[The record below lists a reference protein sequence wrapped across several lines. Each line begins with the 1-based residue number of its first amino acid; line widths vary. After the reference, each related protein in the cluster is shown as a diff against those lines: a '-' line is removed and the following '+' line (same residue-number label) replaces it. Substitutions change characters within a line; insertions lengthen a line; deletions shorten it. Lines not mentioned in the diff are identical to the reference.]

1 MEKTEQLSKKQIYSD
16 ILRYMMPCLIELLLA
31 QLVSMIDM
39 MMVGG
44 LGTKAINA
52 VGVNM
57 NPTLL
62 LVMIFSALNVG
73 TTALVSRAKGEG
85 DRKKINQ
92 IVRQAL
98 LITGVVGVAMTAI
111 GFILSEQLIA
121 MMGVENADTAEMA
134 VAYLRWRLI
143 GVIPIGFSSAIAAAL
158 RGVGNA
164 RTAMYYNLFGNAANV
179 LFNWLLIQG
188 VWIFPEMKVA
198 GAALA
203 TSIGQT
209 LSMVIAFAV
218 LFKGSGEVKLD
229 LRERFVFDRG
239 IFSNMITIGMPAMAE
254 QVVFRIAMILFG
266 RMTVS
271 LGEVDYA
278 AHQICWNILNF
289 VLLIGQSMQMAT
301 APITGQCV
309 GRNDTKRAEVYNR
322 HAFLLL
328 FVAMTACGLM
338 CNIFSEQLMML
349 FSPEP
354 DVLKAGLPVLR
365 IFGASLPILAVQCTY
380 NGALQGAGDTKFNA
394 PIFLLTTICIRLPV
408 AMLFKDVFGWGLV
421 GVNSASIVDQIVRA
435 ALFYARYKTGK
446 WKTIKL
452 KQ

>member
-1 MEKTEQLSKKQIYSD
+1 MGNVDRLSKKQIYSD

-31 QLVSMIDM
+31 QLVSMVDM

-57 NPTLL
+57 NPTML
-62 LVMIFSALNVG
+62 LVMVFSALNVG

-85 DRKKINQ
+85 NRSKINQ
-92 IVRQAL
+92 IVRQSL
-98 LITGVVGVAMTAI
+98 LISGVVGIVMTAV
-111 GFILSEQLIA
+111 GFALSEQLIA

-143 GVIPIGFSSAIAAAL
+143 GVLPIGFSSAIAAAL

-164 RTAMYYNLFGNAANV
+164 RTAMFYNLFGNCVNV
-179 LFNWLLIQG
+179 LFNWLLIHG
-188 VWIFPEMKVA
+188 VWIFPEMHVA

-209 LSMVIAFAV
+209 VSMVIAFAV
-218 LFKGSGEVKLD
+218 LLKGSGELKLA
-229 LRERFVFDRG
+229 LRERFAFDKG

-266 RMTVS
+266 RMAVS

-278 AHQICWNILNF
+278 AHQLCWNILNL

-301 APITGQCV
+301 APLTGQCL
-309 GRNDTKRAEVYNR
+309 GRKDVKRAEIYNK
-322 HAFLLL
+322 HAFWLL
-328 FVAMTACGLM
+328 FVAMAVCGLI
-338 CNIFSEQLMML
+338 CNIFGRQLMML

-354 DVLKAGLPVLR
+354 DVLEAGMPVLR

-394 PIFLLTTICIRLPV
+394 PIFLITTICIRLPV
-408 AMLFKDVFGWGLV
+408 AMVFKDVFGWGLV
-421 GVNSASIVDQIVRA
+421 GVNTASIIDQIVRA
-435 ALFYARYKTGK
+435 ALFYGRYKTGK
-446 WKTIKL
+446 WKSIKL